1 MPRRSTSSIRA
12 GARSPARATRCRR
25 NAAATTATRTSRPTS
40 PSVENLEIAIDQLA
54 EILGDGQLNALVNNA
69 GFSPKGPDGKRLGC
83 LDGELAHWQ
92 EVFAI
97 NFFAPVFFSR
107 TLAKRLQ
114 EGEGSI
120 VNITSIAGH
129 RVHPFAGSAYS
140 TSKAALWGLT
150 RELAADLA
158 PMGIRVNAVCP
169 GEINTAILSPGTDQ
183 LVSRIP
189 MRRLGSP
196 TEVAAVIFYLCS
208 TAGVL
213 RDRRRDPGQRRPG
226 RLLSPT
232 PRTRVVTW
240 QPLTEQPPPCPIKE
254 PFFSRPARR
263 PQLGEERH
271 GGTRPGVR
279 CFIPQA

>member
-1 MPRRSTSSIRA
+1 MSEHPTVFITGASRGIGHATAKYFVDQGWRA
-12 GARSPARATRCRR
+12 ITCSRDPVPPQCER
-25 NAAATTATRTSRPTS
+25 NDRHRHITVDLANTA
-40 PSVENLEIAIDQLA
+40 NLQVAIDRLS
-54 EILGDGQLNALVNNA
+54 EILGDAQLNALVNNA
-69 GFSPKGPDGKRLGC
+69 GFSPKGPEGKRLGC
-83 LDGELAHWQ
+83 LDGEMGHWQ

-97 NFFAPVFFSR
+97 NFFAPVFFAR

-114 EGEGSI
+114 NGEGSI

-196 TEVAAVIFYLCS
+196 AEVAAVIFYLCS
-208 TAGVL
+208 AQASYVTGAEIPVNG
-213 RDRRRDPGQRRPG
+213 GQD
-226 RLLSPT
+226 
-232 PRTRVVTW
+232 VY
-240 QPLTEQPPPCPIKE
+240 
-254 PFFSRPARR
+254 
-263 PQLGEERH
+263 
-271 GGTRPGVR
+271 
-279 CFIPQA
+279 